1 MAKVRADL
9 RVVYE
14 GQLQQVDA
22 QTFISSLMS
31 LSVLIQEVNRELDP
45 DRKVDLKI
53 VALEPGSFIAGINI
67 HDVQTAV
74 TSLFTNE
81 NVQYAA
87 SIVTVVGGILSL
99 KKFLGRDQP
108 ANVQTEGNSIQITNQ
123 KGSVQYFDNRTYN
136 IYSKNQAVSDSVSSS
151 FAALD
156 EDASVTGFEI
166 LDSREQKIFE
176 AERDDFGDLSI
187 KSEVIHSDKKDIIVN
202 ADLHLHK
209 VMLERGRK
217 WEFYYAGNRISAEI
231 IDDNFFNQIDAG
243 ESFAKGDILKVELQ
257 INKIFDK
264 GVNTFVIHSY
274 IVRRVIKHVPRSEQ
288 LSLGEFETETQTGEA
303 KN

>member
-22 QTFISSLMS
+22 QTFIYSLMS

-74 TSLFTNE
+74 ASLFTNE
-81 NVQYAA
+81 NIQYAS
-87 SIVTVVGGILSL
+87 SIVTIVGGIFGL

-108 ANVQTEGNSIQITNQ
+108 QSVNAEGESIQVTNH
-123 KGSVQYFDNRTYN
+123 KGTVQYFDNRTYN
-136 IYSKNQAVSDSVSSS
+136 IYSKNQAISDAVSSS
-151 FAALD
+151 FAALE

-166 LDSREQKIFE
+166 LDSGEKKIFE
-176 AERDDFGDLSI
+176 AERDDFGDLAI
-187 KSEVIHSDKKDIIVN
+187 KSEVISADKKDTVVN
-202 ADLHLHK
+202 ADLY
-209 VMLERGRK
+209 LE
-217 WEFYYAGNRISAEI
+217 AS
-231 IDDNFFNQIDAG
+231 
-243 ESFAKGDILKVELQ
+243 S
-257 INKIFDK
+257 
-264 GVNTFVIHSY
+264 
-274 IVRRVIKHVPRSEQ
+274 
-288 LSLGEFETETQTGEA
+288 
-303 KN
+303 